1 MAAADDDVSNPAGP
15 EEQHSSD
22 QPQQEQQ
29 QEQNMKKAKYLH
41 QKDEEVEEDID
52 LDSSEDEN
60 SQDEETKETS
70 EPLAQDAITL
80 TLLAHS
86 NSSSSSSSSSFSS
99 SSSSASPS
107 SGHGWTFKPDFTHQF
122 FDEEVVPVGYPDLAI
137 NLSFNGTTAE
147 WRLTITYDEAA
158 GREEKKAAVAAAAA
172 AAAAREEK
180 IGREAVREKGGGGND
195 VSISTAAAPPAP
207 PGPVVIA
214 SSNQGDDEVL
224 LRCLLPVIP
233 PLEGCS
239 CTINQ
244 KEGWLLP
251 DRGFVSEEEGR
262 EGGRGMSMAVLPFG
276 EERAR
281 YMVSPRLPR
290 KKEEEEEAEVEGEEE
305 EIKVEEPTQPYE
317 FAIHHARL
325 NTYGLPDSSVSSS
338 FVSSSSSSSSLPS
351 SPRAL
356 ANFHRRVQKLAP
368 WFIENGDDVDPE
380 GGEWEVL
387 YLLALP
393 PSLPASHE
401 PAEGAMASP
410 PKIPPATAPFLV
422 GYLTLFAFT
431 NPLKGKALPP
441 SLHASLPRPS
451 LPRSLPRS
459 LPPSFSPPSQH
470 SLHLLSL
477 HPPLSGKALRL
488 CQVLIL
494 PPFQRQGHGQRLLR
508 EGWRIGRERG
518 VVYELNVEDPAPGF
532 ALLRNVTDVQDVKR
546 WREGGKE
553 GGREGGWVEGKFEG
567 LTAGEIKTVQRDL
580 KITKAQVV
588 LAYECLKLL
597 EAPPPPLLPVSSQKG
612 GEERGWREGI
622 EARHRLFRLM
632 VKRRMAREVEGE
644 YEGRREELQA
654 YLEKTWKERVR
665 VLEDVCRRAGMWEG
679 GREGG
684 REGESWRE

>member
-29 QEQNMKKAKYLH
+29 QEQHMKKAKYLH

-338 FVSSSSSSSSLPS
+338 SVSSSSSSSSLPS

-431 NPLKGKALPP
+431 NPLKGKAL
-441 SLHASLPRPS
+441 
-451 LPRSLPRS
+451 
-459 LPPSFSPPSQH
+459 
-470 SLHLLSL
+470 
-477 HPPLSGKALRL
+477 RL
-488 CQVLIL
+488 CQALIL

-553 GGREGGWVEGKFEG
+553 GGRDGGWVEGKFEG

-654 YLEKTWKERVR
+654 YLEKTWKERAR

-684 REGESWRE
+684 REGENWRE